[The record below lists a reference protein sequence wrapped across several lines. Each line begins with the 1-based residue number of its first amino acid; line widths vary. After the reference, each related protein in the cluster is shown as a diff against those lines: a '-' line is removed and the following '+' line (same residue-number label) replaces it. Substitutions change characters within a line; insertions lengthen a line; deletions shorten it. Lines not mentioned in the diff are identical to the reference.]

1 MVVVA
6 FAWAGV
12 FVLAVAFALLVPLSF
27 ALPGA
32 VAPFSA
38 AMVTNPLVAF
48 LVRVA
53 LLVPFAALVLLMAV
67 MAGQLKR
74 GRAWVEEC

>member
-12 FVLAVAFALLVPLSF
+12 FALAVALAILVPLSF
-27 ALPGA
+27 ALSGA

-38 AMVTNPLVAF
+38 AMVANP
-48 LVRVA
+48 
-53 LLVPFAALVLLMAV
+53 LVLLMAV
-67 MAGQLKR
+67 MAGQLNH
-74 GRAWVEEC
+74 GRHRHLAWVQEC